1 MSPTVKRL
9 IVTAWVILAAS
20 TVTYFTYKSPSPL
33 IRVGAIFGGF
43 GFMFIFIKVYL
54 FRS

>member
-1 MSPTVKRL
+1 
-9 IVTAWVILAAS
+9 
-20 TVTYFTYKSPSPL
+20 L